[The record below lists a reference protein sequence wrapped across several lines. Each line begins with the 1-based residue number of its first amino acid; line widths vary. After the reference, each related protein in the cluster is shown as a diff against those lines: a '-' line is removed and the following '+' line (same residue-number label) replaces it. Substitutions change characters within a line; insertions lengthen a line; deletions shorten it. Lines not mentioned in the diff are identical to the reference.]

1 MTTTSDRAAQAAST
15 RARILDSARRVL
27 AEEGLE
33 RFTTRRVAA
42 LAGVSHGMVHYHFT
56 DKRELALALLV
67 HARRDWI
74 EPLEELV
81 DGPGTA
87 EKRLRDVIAW
97 IAEPATIETMRV
109 HQALFVLALQDE
121 AVRARLAAEFAR
133 WRAPFVVL
141 FEQIAAERGLDG
153 YDAMRVGETF
163 AVAADALVQQQ
174 VLDPSVPTA
183 TMLRATSEQLIAS
196 GNGIAAKRSAT
207 RAKRQPASKKR
218 R

>member
-1 MTTTSDRAAQAAST
+1 MADRISRAQQGADT
-15 RARILDSARRVL
+15 RERILAGARRVL
-27 AEEGLE
+27 ADEGLD
-33 RFTTRRVAA
+33 RFTTRRVAE

-121 AVRARLAAEFAR
+121 PVRERLAAEFAR

-141 FEQIAAERGLDG
+141 FEQIAADRGLDG
-153 YDAMRVGETF
+153 YDATRVGETF

-174 VLDPSVPTA
+174 TLDPSVPTA

-196 GNGIAAKRSAT
+196 GNDTPARRSSA
-207 RAKRQPASKKR
+207 RA
-218 R
+218 

>member
-1 MTTTSDRAAQAAST
+1 MTTTSDRAAQAATT
-15 RARILDSARRVL
+15 RVRILDSARRVL

-56 DKRELALALLV
+56 DKRELALALIV

-81 DGPGTA
+81 DGPGSA

-121 AVRARLAAEFAR
+121 PVRERLAAEFAR

-153 YDAMRVGETF
+153 YDATRVGETF

-174 VLDPSVPTA
+174 ALDPSVPTA

-196 GNGIAAKRSAT
+196 GNGTAAKRSAS
-207 RAKRQPASKKR
+207 RAKRQSAPRKR